1 MANYTY
7 QELMQMQNDAIK
19 RVEEMQK
26 RARSTAGLEDN
37 SVETKKS
44 PEKGDRKEEPRHIPM
59 PEGYLKKQEQP
70 KNNDAP
76 KREPQQKSS
85 FSLKLGN
92 GDIEIDSDK
101 ALLLSLILLLA
112 EEQADELLLTALV
125 YMLG

>member
-1 MANYTY
+1 MAGYTY

-26 RARSTAGLEDN
+26 KARTTAGLDN
-37 SVETKKS
+37 SSQETKKS
-44 PEKGDRKEEPRHIPM
+44 PEKGDKRDEPRHVPM
-59 PEGYLKKQEQP
+59 PEGYLKKQEQSQRDNPP
-70 KNNDAP
+70 KHTQP
-76 KREPQQKSS
+76 KTS
-85 FSLKLGN
+85 FNLKLGN

>member
-1 MANYTY
+1 MADYTY
-7 QELMQMQNDAIK
+7 QELMQMQSDAIK

-26 RARSTAGLEDN
+26 RARTTAGLDN
-37 SVETKKS
+37 DSPEMKKS
-44 PEKGDRKEEPRHIPM
+44 PEKGDKKDEPRHVPM
-59 PEGYLKKQEQP
+59 PEGYLRKQEQSKNDTP
-70 KNNDAP
+70 KN
-76 KREPQQKSS
+76 EPQQKSL
-85 FSLKLGN
+85 FNLKLGS

>member
-1 MANYTY
+1 MADYTY
-7 QELMQMQNDAIK
+7 QELMQMQSDAIK
-19 RVEEMQK
+19 RVEEMQR
-26 RARSTAGLEDN
+26 RARTTAGLDN
-37 SVETKKS
+37 GKQEIKKS
-44 PEKGDRKEEPRHIPM
+44 PEQEDKREEPRHIPM

-70 KNNDAP
+70 RNDTPKNQ
-76 KREPQQKSS
+76 PQQKSS
-85 FSLKLGN
+85 FNLKLGN

>member
-1 MANYTY
+1 MASYTY
-7 QELMQMQNDAIK
+7 QELMQMQSDAIK

-26 RARSTAGLEDN
+26 RARSTAGLDED
-37 SVETKKS
+37 SREMKKS

-70 KNNDAP
+70 KNKDDV
-76 KREPQQKSS
+76 KGKSQQNTS
-85 FSLKLGN
+85 FKLRLGN

>member
-1 MANYTY
+1 MADYTY
-7 QELMQMQNDAIK
+7 QELMQMQSDAIK

-26 RARSTAGLEDN
+26 RARTTAGLDN
-37 SVETKKS
+37 SSQEMKKS
-44 PEKGDRKEEPRHIPM
+44 PEKGDKKDEPRHVPM
-59 PEGYLKKQEQP
+59 PEGYLRKQGQP
-70 KNNDAP
+70 KNNTP
-76 KREPQQKSS
+76 ENEPQQKAL
-85 FSLKLGN
+85 FNLKLGN